1 MTTAYAYDVQ
11 DHLVRVTDGE
21 GNETEY
27 VYSDRDLLTREESP
41 VSGVTAHAYT
51 EHGELRETTDAR
63 GVTVTRAVDAAD
75 RVTFVDYPG
84 TALDR
89 TYTWGTAPATHTRG
103 RLTAIGNETTAIAYA
118 YDAHGRLVQDGDL
131 LFTHDAN
138 GNLATVT
145 YPGGLVASY
154 AHDAMDREQSLTVQP
169 AGGTAVP
176 VVAGTP
182 GASYRPFGPLAGLT
196 FGTVPPTTE
205 TRSHDFRYTPTGIAL
220 SGGQFAWTYATDA
233 NGNVLSISDGTGGG
247 HGRSFGYQEW
257 QQYLTTA
264 TGPWGFR
271 YWSYDRIGNRTR
283 QSWLLSHPYTYVR
296 NPLGGNTPLLE
307 SVRLG
312 NELPLSTR
320 FYTFDAGG
328 FLTQTAV
335 IAPFRSPEPRPT
347 SPSTRPARSR
357 TSRPAASP

>member
-1 MTTAYAYDVQ
+1 
-11 DHLVRVTDGE
+11 
-21 GNETEY
+21 
-27 VYSDRDLLTREESP
+27 
-41 VSGVTAHAYT
+41 
-51 EHGELRETTDAR
+51 
-63 GVTVTRAVDAAD
+63 
-75 RVTFVDYPG
+75 
-84 TALDR
+84 
-89 TYTWGTAPATHTRG
+89 
-103 RLTAIGNETTAIAYA
+103 
-118 YDAHGRLVQDGDL
+118 
-131 LFTHDAN
+131 
-138 GNLATVT
+138 
-145 YPGGLVASY
+145 
-154 AHDAMDREQSLTVQP
+154 
-169 AGGTAVP
+169 
-176 VVAGTP
+176 VVAATP
-182 GASYRPFGPLAGLT
+182 GASYRPFGPLAGPT

-205 TRSHDFRYTPTGIAL
+205 TRGYDFRYAPTGIAL

-247 HGRSFGYQEW
+247 GDRSFGYQEW

-264 TGPWGFR
+264 IGPWGFR
-271 YWSYDRIGNRTR
+271 NWSYDRIGNRTR
-283 QSWLLSHPYTYVR
+283 QNWLLSHPYTYVR